1 MTFNELRKGE
11 RWMTEEELRLIRR
24 YVLCMKNFLIA
35 WGVEESPLLCF
46 RVGDLGLQW
55 LIVRRLE
62 NGLAQQENCEKTEL
76 PLATTALADHI
87 GKGRERLRKAI
98 RELEDTCARLGTPL
112 DTGLADQLA
121 PLMRET
127 RALLH
132 DPAFSPEA
140 LDSD

>member
-35 WGVEESPLLCF
+35 RGVEESPLLCF

-87 GKGRERLRKAI
+87 GKGRYQQGQQHAAGQN
-98 RELEDTCARLGTPL
+98 ARHGAAQIHAQQPL
-112 DTGLADQLA
+112 QQ
-121 PLMRET
+121 PMKHQ
-127 RALLH
+127 ALHWHLN
-132 DPAFSPEA
+132 
-140 LDSD
+140 